1 MTTNQRGQ
9 QMTKQEAQQV
19 FKELSAMM
27 ALEESTSL
35 GKRIAYAKKFKKEQ
49 REREQKQQ

>member
-1 MTTNQRGQ
+1 MTNDQRMQ
-9 QMTKQEAQQV
+9 SMTEEESLKVLKQLSDMMAQQ
-19 FKELSAMM
+19 EM
-27 ALEESTSL
+27 ESI